1 MEILLKILNEG
12 QKEKELKITENQ
24 AHRNTNT
31 PTQRKNLKEQR
42 GEEET

>member
-24 AHRNTNT
+24 AHRNTNP